1 VGEAEEAA
9 VDEDDASGR
18 DGWEESIMWPFS
30 AKSQQSPDAMRTLRY
45 HWHDGTT
52 TTIEQVTS
60 LVVWDGKEAVDTSD
74 GRHIFIPSYR
84 MREDLP

>member
-1 VGEAEEAA
+1 
-9 VDEDDASGR
+9 
-18 DGWEESIMWPFS
+18 
-30 AKSQQSPDAMRTLRY
+30 MRTLRY